1 MTWDAYHRRNDAL
14 REIAAAADQRRDG
27 VLPWGE
33 YDTSE
38 IFDSRDDLLLA
49 LHMRWHNRL
58 RGYVHAELDAQP
70 VDLEAAAARAWRNAS
85 ADMPGTRAILDAHQA
100 NPALAPARIKELSL
114 LAEAAGLAPADDGG
128 SIALGQRVK
137 ARGEEIV
144 IDRQRPRGRKPKVL
158 RRLRQAVAA

>member
-1 MTWDAYHRRNDAL
+1 
-14 REIAAAADQRRDG
+14 
-27 VLPWGE
+27 
-33 YDTSE
+33 
-38 IFDSRDDLLLA
+38 
-49 LHMRWHNRL
+49 
-58 RGYVHAELDAQP
+58 
-70 VDLEAAAARAWRNAS
+70 EAAAARAWRNAS